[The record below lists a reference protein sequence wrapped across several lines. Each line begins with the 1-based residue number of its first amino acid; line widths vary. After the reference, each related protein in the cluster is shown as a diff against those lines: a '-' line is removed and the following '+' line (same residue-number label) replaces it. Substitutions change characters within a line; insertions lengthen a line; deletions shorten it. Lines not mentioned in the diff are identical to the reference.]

1 MNATRNGS
9 QATPPTWPASLP
21 VTAYTPAPRMS
32 PTMNR
37 SSSPGPITRLRSGS
51 GPLTSG
57 SAVVDVIQASR
68 VRAWQD
74 TIGRGGPGAPANLA
88 RGRGKVASAEEDLG
102 LGVLLGLDQL

>member
-9 QATPPTWPASLP
+9 QATPPTCPAMRP

-51 GPLTSG
+51 GPLTSC
-57 SAVVDVIQASR
+57 SAVVADTGASR
-68 VRAWQD
+68 DGWGAIVAHFGLVGPPMDAGRNQAVR
-74 TIGRGGPGAPANLA
+74 
-88 RGRGKVASAEEDLG
+88 SAEEDLG
-102 LGVLLGLDQL
+102 LGVL